1 MAEPKTRENDASVDA
16 FIDALDDPRR
26 QADCRALVEMMQA
39 AAGAPPRMWGK
50 SIVGFGHYTYVYA
63 SGRSGEW
70 MRIGFSPR
78 KRDLT
83 LYIMPGFEGFEALLA
98 QLGKHKTGKSCLYV
112 KRLEGLN
119 LEVLQQLIDA
129 SLAHMA
135 EAYPDG
141 A

>member
-1 MAEPKTRENDASVDA
+1 MAELKTRENDASVDA

-39 AAGAPPRMWGK
+39 ASGAPPRMWGK
-50 SIVGFGHYTYVYA
+50 SIVGFGHYAYTYA

-83 LYIMPGFEGFEALLA
+83 LYIMPGFEAFDALLG
-98 QLGKHKTGKSCLYV
+98 QLGKHRTGKSCLYV
-112 KRLEGLN
+112 KRLEGLD
-119 LEVLQQLIDA
+119 LDVLRRLIEG

-135 EAYPDG
+135 EKYPEG